1 MKHGDVSSHAS
12 FGLRGTMRT
21 QSADTHPDIERIQ
34 FDMLRRAGAT
44 ERVRLTRSLSE
55 TVMQMC
61 WRSLE
66 EANPGAS
73 EQEIGIKF
81 VEFNYG
87 KTLADAVRTYL
98 ERQAARAQ
106 QTAATE

>member
-1 MKHGDVSSHAS
+1 MLYFAY
-12 FGLRGTMRT
+12 RGHMRT

-44 ERVRLTRSLSE
+44 ERVRLTRSLSA

-87 KTLADAVRTYL
+87 KPLADAVRAHL
-98 ERQAARAQ
+98 EHLAATSQ
-106 QTAATE
+106 LTAATE

>member
-1 MKHGDVSSHAS
+1 MLHFRQEGI
-12 FGLRGTMRT
+12 MRT
-21 QSADTHPDIERIQ
+21 QSADTHPDIERMQ

-44 ERVRLTRSLSE
+44 ERVRLARSLSE

-87 KTLADAVRTYL
+87 RPLADAVRAHL
-98 ERQAARAQ
+98 ERR
-106 QTAATE
+106 AATLQQAPTE